1 MNNDQLYYHCRNIH
15 YSHSHSCSSAFYFIF
30 FRWYCCCYVLSS
42 STLYSRRDLFLL
54 TQYYFWAQHRTR
66 TKKYVTN
73 PESTR
78 PISIKKKKKKTSHII
93 IIVNYSFVNWMA
105 CEMYLCIQCC
115 CRCVNGNVMYMW
127 LHCALSVSKWLF
139 RMGIWAWMKCAATSA
154 DAFRPM
160 IDTWCYLQ
168 LNNHSAKWE
177 ICKFSNGRTIARIFA
192 SIHAQNSN

>member
-78 PISIKKKKKKTSHII
+78 PISIKKRKKKHLILLSLW
-93 IIVNYSFVNWMA
+93 IIVLSIEWRVRCIFVYSAAAAVLMVMW
-105 CEMYLCIQCC
+105 CICDYIVP
-115 CRCVNGNVMYMW
+115 CRCQSDSFEWAFGREWSAQQLLQTHSGRW
-127 LHCALSVSKWLF
+127 LTH
-139 RMGIWAWMKCAATSA
+139 
-154 DAFRPM
+154 DA
-160 IDTWCYLQ
+160 
-168 LNNHSAKWE
+168 
-177 ICKFSNGRTIARIFA
+177 ICN
-192 SIHAQNSN
+192 